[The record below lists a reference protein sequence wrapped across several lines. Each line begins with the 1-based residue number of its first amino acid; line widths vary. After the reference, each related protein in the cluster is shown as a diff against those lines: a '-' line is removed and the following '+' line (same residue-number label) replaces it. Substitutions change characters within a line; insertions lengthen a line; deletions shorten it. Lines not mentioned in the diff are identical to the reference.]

1 MATTV
6 QQVPAQDGQLRR
18 LEPAAQVAARAG
30 QLGEQAVQELCRRAP
45 ESLKPSLE
53 AAVQRAS
60 PIVAK
65 ATDSGEAWACET
77 GPGPRSVGRHPP
89 VTSSARRGHRSQGV
103 VVVSRH
109 LAKAVC
115 VATCLHLT
123 VHKRS
128 SKRKLAD
135 APPFRTGIL
144 APQPPRVC
152 PASTHPSGRHLAQG
166 PRC

>member
-1 MATTV
+1 MSTLGADWPSAGARREFRPGRLSEAIHFVPFVSDHLNSSLQPQQAPMATTV

-65 ATDSGEAWACET
+65 ATDSGKL
-77 GPGPRSVGRHPP
+77 GR
-89 VTSSARRGHRSQGV
+89 ARRGRGRVQWAGTRRS
-103 VVVSRH
+103 
-109 LAKAVC
+109 
-115 VATCLHLT
+115 
-123 VHKRS
+123 
-128 SKRKLAD
+128 
-135 APPFRTGIL
+135 
-144 APQPPRVC
+144 PRW
-152 PASTHPSGRHLAQG
+152 
-166 PRC
+166 